1 MIRRVFRSK
10 LRDIQESEE
19 SIRKTK
25 GRRHVDGVSKTRTY
39 QVCRSQGVDSWRVQH
54 FQSCW
59 KHQAESFRTP
69 NQVQSTTPEH
79 GTSRTCRSWS
89 SVRLSK
95 RNSKLDSNK
104 MVELTLANPHLPVI
118 SNWCHCWNC
127 QNAPGGFR
135 MSCPSTASVLPLK
148 PPPLPCYSCTWRC
161 EGPWP
166 SSGGSLDPLD
176 AIGWRGRKDGW
187 KTKTN

>member
-1 MIRRVFRSK
+1 MIRLVFRSK
-10 LRDIQESEE
+10 LRHIQESEE

-25 GRRHVDGVSKTRTY
+25 GRRHVDGVSKNRTY

-59 KHQAESFRTP
+59 KHQAESFPTP

-118 SNWCHCWNC
+118 SNWCSRMLQEASGWAAHPPRQCCRWSLHPC
-127 QNAPGGFR
+127 PATAAPGRARGHGLPQADPF
-135 MSCPSTASVLPLK
+135 SDPS
-148 PPPLPCYSCTWRC
+148 
-161 EGPWP
+161 
-166 SSGGSLDPLD
+166 D
-176 AIGWRGRKDGW
+176 AIG
-187 KTKTN
+187 